1 MEAFGQSAGARL
13 PLVMIGDRLPFI
25 GRQTTPAQMRDLPYS
40 LDYYLSDEAC
50 HLPGQGNLFTHQAPD
65 CIYQADGNQRSIIN
79 AFCGSDTASIRMNG
93 DQTGV
98 EAGQLPDA
106 QRRIRELNYL
116 RARLGIRTVDFDFIL

>member
-13 PLVMIGDRLPFI
+13 PLIMIGDRLPLK
-25 GRQTTPAQMRDLPYS
+25 GRQSTAAQMTDLPFS

-50 HLPGQGNLFTHQAPD
+50 HLPGQGNIFAAQAPE

-79 AFCGSDTASIRMNG
+79 AFCTDHTASIRMNG

-98 EAGQLPDA
+98 IKGYLPDEE
-106 QRRIRELNYL
+106 RRIRELNYL
-116 RARLGIRTVDFDFIL
+116 RARLGVRNIDIHMVL